1 MVTNSRS
8 PVLYFNYLKLIPFSR
23 RNYLMTV
30 MFTFSI
36 CTLNLH
42 VYAQRPVPAMDTAVS
57 AKKPAQFYKNQL
69 DLVDIAYYILNKN
82 PDSRFDSSGGSRKKI
97 LMSTGPILEYT
108 VSTGFTVG
116 ISSSASFLTSRHDST
131 KYSVLLGAVKF
142 TQKKQFLIPI
152 QSNIW
157 TAKNRYNLLGD
168 WHYINFPQDTYGFGG
183 YTTAADG
190 YIVDYKSIRFYEY
203 VLRRIKK
210 NLYAGLGYQL
220 DYHWDI
226 RQINPPVQNTD
237 YDIYG
242 FSTTSLS
249 SGPAIDILYDSRKS
263 SVSPDGGSFYCNLS
277 FLQNSTYLG
286 SNSNW
291 NSLLIDIRK
300 YFRLSPNNV
309 LAFWSYNVFTL
320 SGNPPYLDLPGTGT
334 DTYNNTGRGYVYD
347 RFVGKKMVDL
357 EAEFRYQITRNGLLG
372 GVLFA
377 NAESLSELNSNQFQ
391 VISPG
396 VGLGLRIKFN
406 KFSNTNV
413 GVDYAVGVHGSHG
426 FYGNLGE
433 VF

>member
-1 MVTNSRS
+1 
-8 PVLYFNYLKLIPFSR
+8 
-23 RNYLMTV
+23 MTV
-30 MFTFSI
+30 IFTY
-36 CTLNLH
+36 NLCSLTSH
-42 VYAQRPVPAMDTAVS
+42 LYAQPTKLKMDTAATMKS
-57 AKKPAQFYKNQL
+57 RAQFYKNQR
-69 DLVDIAYYILNKN
+69 DLVDIVYDILHKD
-82 PDSRFDSSGGSRKKI
+82 PDSRFDSTGGSRKKI

-116 ISSSASFLTSRHDST
+116 LSSSASFLTSHRDST
-131 KYSVLLGAVKF
+131 RYSVVLGAVKF

-157 TAKNRYNLLGD
+157 TAGNKYNLLGD

-183 YTTAADG
+183 YTTTADG

-203 VLRRIKK
+203 VLRKIKPS
-210 NLYAGLGYQL
+210 LYAGLGYQL
-220 DYHWDI
+220 EYHWNI
-226 RQINPPVQNTD
+226 QQINPPVQNTD

-249 SGPAIDILYDSRKS
+249 SGLALDILYDSRKN
-263 SVSPDGGSFYCNLS
+263 SVSPDGGEFYCNLS
-277 FLQNSTYLG
+277 LLQNSTYLG

-300 YFRLSPNNV
+300 YFRMPGNNV

-347 RFVGKKMVDL
+347 RFIGKKMIDL
-357 EAEFRYQITRNGLLG
+357 EAEFRYHITRNGLLG

-377 NAESLSELNSNQFQ
+377 NAESLSEMNSNQFQ
-391 VISPG
+391 VISPAAG
-396 VGLGLRIKFN
+396 IGLRVKFN

-413 GVDYAVGVHGSHG
+413 GIDFAVGVHGSQG

>member
-1 MVTNSRS
+1 MMILIFSFCSRS
-8 PVLYFNYLKLIPFSR
+8 LVSFASGQATDLRDSVPVN
-23 RNYLMTV
+23 
-30 MFTFSI
+30 
-36 CTLNLH
+36 
-42 VYAQRPVPAMDTAVS
+42 QS
-57 AKKPAQFYKNQL
+57 AGLPYKNQR
-69 DLVDIAYYILNKN
+69 DLVDIVYVILNKN
-82 PDSRFDSSGGSRKKI
+82 PDFRMDSSGSSRKKI

-116 ISSSASFLTSRHDST
+116 ISSSASFLTARQDST
-131 KYSVLLGAVKF
+131 KYSVVLGAVKF
-142 TQKKQFLIPI
+142 TQKSQFLLPI
-152 QSNIW
+152 QSNVW
-157 TAKNRYNLLGD
+157 TAGNRYNLLGD

-183 YTTAADG
+183 YTTTADG

-203 VLRRIKK
+203 VLRKIKR

-220 DYHWDI
+220 DYHWNI
-226 RQINPPVQNTD
+226 QQINPPVQNTD

-242 FSTTSLS
+242 YSTSSLS
-249 SGPAIDILYDSRKS
+249 SGLALDILYDSRKS
-263 SVSPDGGSFYCNLS
+263 SVNPEGGAFYCNVS
-277 FLQNSTYLG
+277 FLQNSIHLG

-291 NSLLIDIRK
+291 NSILIDVRK
-300 YFRLSPNNV
+300 YFRMPGNNQ
-309 LAFWSYNVFTL
+309 LALWSYNVFTL

-347 RFVGKKMVDL
+347 RFIGKKMVDL
-357 EAEFRYQITRNGLLG
+357 EAEFRYHITRNGLLG

-377 NAESLSELNSNQFQ
+377 NAESLSEMNSNQFE
-391 VISPG
+391 VISPA

-413 GVDYAVGVHGSHG
+413 GVDFAIGVHGSQG

>member
-1 MVTNSRS
+1 MIIVTLSFCCRSEICLAQQKANSHQDS
-8 PVLYFNYLKLIPFSR
+8 VPVSQSSELP
-23 RNYLMTV
+23 
-30 MFTFSI
+30 
-36 CTLNLH
+36 
-42 VYAQRPVPAMDTAVS
+42 
-57 AKKPAQFYKNQL
+57 YKNQR
-69 DLVDIAYYILNKN
+69 DLVDIVYVILNKN
-82 PDSRFDSSGGSRKKI
+82 PDLRMDSSGSSRKKI

-116 ISSSASFLTSRHDST
+116 ISSSASFLTARRDST
-131 KYSVLLGAVKF
+131 KYSVVLGAVKF
-142 TQKKQFLIPI
+142 TQKSQFLLPI
-152 QSNIW
+152 QSNVW
-157 TAKNRYNLLGD
+157 TAANKYNLLGD

-203 VLRRIKK
+203 VLRKVKK

-220 DYHWDI
+220 DYHWNI
-226 RQINPPVQNTD
+226 QQINPPVQNTD

-242 FSTTSLS
+242 YSTSSVS
-249 SGPAIDILYDSRKS
+249 SGVALDILYDSRKS
-263 SVSPDGGSFYCNLS
+263 SVSPESGAFYCNLS
-277 FLQNSTYLG
+277 FLQNSVHLG
-286 SNSNW
+286 SNSSW
-291 NSLLIDIRK
+291 NSVLIDIRK
-300 YFRLSPNNV
+300 YFRMPGNNQ
-309 LAFWSYNVFTL
+309 LALWSYNVFTL

-347 RFVGKKMVDL
+347 RFIGKKMIDL
-357 EAEFRYQITRNGLLG
+357 EAEFRYHITRNGLLG

-377 NAESLSELNSNQFQ
+377 NAESLSEMNSNQFE
-391 VISPG
+391 VISPA

-413 GVDYAVGVHGSHG
+413 GVDYAIGVHGSQG